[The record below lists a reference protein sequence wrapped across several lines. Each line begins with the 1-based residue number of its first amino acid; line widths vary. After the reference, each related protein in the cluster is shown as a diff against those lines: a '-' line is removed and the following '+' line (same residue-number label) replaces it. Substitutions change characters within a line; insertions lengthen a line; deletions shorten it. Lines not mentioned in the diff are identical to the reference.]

1 MAETA
6 PAAAPNAKPKKM
18 PVAPDAGNWPTAA
31 KMAKLREDDG
41 WPVGKAMDLLKPVA
55 SCKVPMLQ
63 TTEELTYLEEAKRQM
78 MKKEE
83 EDELKEE
90 GNEGNEKEEEEEIVE
105 DETEKDGAAAAA
117 DAMALEMEQELNK
130 ADEDAQYQAWLR
142 GVEWGSGIELE
153 EQPADAEMEEAKPDK
168 SWQPGGHHK
177 WGKGNHKWGKGKSHG
192 KGKSYAKGQSPGN
205 HKGKG
210 KHHSGP
216 SKPWWSKHKW
226 QQRGQDNAKGQKGD
240 GKGVYDQWGGEY
252 CVGGYRSV
260 TGEFFE

>member
-41 WPVGKAMDLLKPVA
+41 WPVGKAMELLKPVA

-63 TTEELTYLEEAKRQM
+63 TTEELKYLEEAQRQM

-105 DETEKDGAAAAA
+105 EETEKDGAAAAA

-142 GVEWGSGIELE
+142 GTCGMGEWHRAGATGGCRDGGGQAGQVLAAWRPPQVGQGQPQVGQGQEPWQGQELCQGPKPR
-153 EQPADAEMEEAKPDK
+153 QP
-168 SWQPGGHHK
+168 Q
-177 WGKGNHKWGKGKSHG
+177 
-192 KGKSYAKGQSPGN
+192 GQ
-205 HKGKG
+205 
-210 KHHSGP
+210 
-216 SKPWWSKHKW
+216 
-226 QQRGQDNAKGQKGD
+226 GQAP
-240 GKGVYDQWGGEY
+240 
-252 CVGGYRSV
+252 
-260 TGEFFE
+260 